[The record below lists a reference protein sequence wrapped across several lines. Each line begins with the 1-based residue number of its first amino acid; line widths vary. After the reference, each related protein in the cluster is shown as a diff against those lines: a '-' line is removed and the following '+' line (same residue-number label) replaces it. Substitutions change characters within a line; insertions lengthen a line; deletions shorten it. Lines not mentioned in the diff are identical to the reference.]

1 MKNYPQ
7 FLFLKNEAGVNHGL
21 PPIISLNNKFKTMI
35 NTRFKNILLASLLIF
50 ISQFTNAQTELIDTK
65 PLKNSLDHVTLL
77 QPQVTEKAN
86 MNISNSNS
94 SMRYNEIK
102 KIFPG
107 AVKLEK
113 KFYPAGKN
121 DYRIK
126 TVETVDHERLV
137 PVLVESI
144 KEQQMEIER
153 LKSEVEALKAK

>member
-1 MKNYPQ
+1 
-7 FLFLKNEAGVNHGL
+7 
-21 PPIISLNNKFKTMI
+21 MI
-35 NTRFKNILLASLLIF
+35 NTRFKNIFLASLLIF
-50 ISQFTNAQTELIDTK
+50 ISEFTNAQTEVIDTK
-65 PLKNSLDHVTLL
+65 PLKNSSDHVTLL

-86 MNISNSNS
+86 MNTSNSNS
-94 SMRYNEIK
+94 SMRYNEIRE
-102 KIFPG
+102 IFPG
-107 AVKLEK
+107 AVKLER

-126 TVETVDHERLV
+126 TVKTIDHARLV